1 MAFDT
6 FYQSDEKT
14 WSDQKTHLP
23 TSQSQLENNFKEQS
37 QRLVTFE
44 TFDWSDEETWPDQK
58 RANYLPPY
66 LTVYLQSAPPQKIKC

>member
-14 WSDQKTHLP
+14 WSDQKIHLP
-23 TSQSQLENNFKEQS
+23 ASQSQLENNFKEQS

-44 TFDWSDEETWPDQK
+44 TFDEEMISIDEHPKE
-58 RANYLPPY
+58 R
-66 LTVYLQSAPPQKIKC
+66 S